1 MVVSLWWSSGGVE
14 DVDDTASLLIGIG
27 RIAGLLGAYL
37 VLIKLLLLARL
48 PVLERLAGFERLT
61 RLHRLN
67 GFAAI
72 SLLLAHAALITVG
85 YALADRLSIPDE
97 VAS

>member
-1 MVVSLWWSSGGVE
+1 MVALGWGE
-14 DVDDTASLLIGIG
+14 DVDDTASLLVGIG

-37 VLIKLLLLARL
+37 VLVELVLLARL
-48 PVLERLAGFERLT
+48 PALERLAGFERLT

-72 SLLLAHAALITVG
+72 SLLRHARRARSRSAT
-85 YALADRLSIPDE
+85 RSPT
-97 VAS
+97 SCHCSTS